1 MRQAARGL
9 RRLGLSFDTVLTS
22 PFVRARQTAEIVAES
37 LGLEDRLEEISEL
50 TTERSV
56 DQLIS
61 GLIRFQDSKHLL
73 LVGHNP
79 LLGHAASFL
88 IAGKK
93 EIRLEI
99 ELKKGGLCRIE
110 IDGLPPD
117 SPGTLHWFLTPKQLR
132 QLGD

>member
-1 MRQAARGL
+1 MRRAARGL
-9 RRLGLSFDTVLTS
+9 RRLGVSFDTLLTS

-50 TTERSV
+50 TPESSV
-56 DQLIS
+56 DHLIS
-61 GLIRFQDSKHLL
+61 GLIRFQDREHVL

-79 LLGHAASFL
+79 LLGNASSFL
-88 IAGKK
+88 IAGNK

-110 IDGLPPD
+110 IDGLPPGI
-117 SPGTLHWFLTPKQLR
+117 PGTLHWFLTPKQLR

>member
-1 MRQAARGL
+1 MRQAARGV
-9 RRLGLSFDTVLTS
+9 RRLGVSFDTVLTS

-50 TTERSV
+50 TPESSV
-56 DQLIS
+56 DHLIS
-61 GLIRFQDSKHLL
+61 GLIRFQDREHLL

-79 LLGHAASFL
+79 LLSYASSFL

-110 IDGLPPD
+110 IDSLPPD
-117 SPGTLHWFLTPKQLR
+117 TPGTLHWFLTPKQLR

>member
-1 MRQAARGL
+1 MRRAARGL
-9 RRLGLSFDTVLTS
+9 RRLGVSFDAVLTS
-22 PFVRARQTAEIVAES
+22 SFVRARQTAEIVAES

-50 TTERSV
+50 TPESSV

-61 GLIRFQDSKHLL
+61 GLIRFQDKKHLL

-117 SPGTLHWFLTPKQLR
+117 TQGTLHWFLTPKQLR
-132 QLGD
+132 QLGN